1 MRAGITFLIL
11 LAASSLASLPPPTTL
26 EEAQERQLLLV
37 AVEPRIP
44 YEARRSHLSAL
55 GVFDLK
61 FDYETGHL
69 REIQVVK
76 STGHSMLD
84 GRAIGA
90 LKLWKAKPRSLHT
103 LRVPMDF
110 SLKLLPKE

>member
-1 MRAGITFLIL
+1 MI
-11 LAASSLASLPPPTTL
+11 LAASSLASPPAPVTL
-26 EEAQERQLLLV
+26 EEAQAKQLLLV

-44 YEARRSHLSAL
+44 YEARRSRLSGF

-90 LKLWKAKPRSLHT
+90 LKLWTAKPRSIHT

-110 SLKLLPKE
+110 SFKPLPKG